1 MAGSHTDTSAVDLAT
16 INQTIANMDGA
27 TATSSAE
34 EGGKSPSGAPAI
46 AKKKGDRA
54 GEGKVPLNEY
64 ERTCAYLEAQ
74 KGKPKAAGFRAGEGK
89 EPANEYERA
98 CSYLEKLEAHGV
110 MPTPL
115 SPERTSCDVPNEY
128 EKAVAYL
135 EAKKATG
142 QITPERIGNMRD
154 HDDDLRSNFLEY
166 DISLDGAQ
174 KLRNAGV
181 CRLSDFY
188 YIQSSDVRNMNMS
201 LLDQRKTEKM
211 LESWHAM
218 QSGGAGD
225 TFLPT

>member
-1 MAGSHTDTSAVDLAT
+1 M
-16 INQTIANMDGA
+16 
-27 TATSSAE
+27 
-34 EGGKSPSGAPAI
+34 
-46 AKKKGDRA
+46 
-54 GEGKVPLNEY
+54 
-64 ERTCAYLEAQ
+64 
-74 KGKPKAAGFRAGEGK
+74 
-89 EPANEYERA
+89 
-98 CSYLEKLEAHGV
+98 
-110 MPTPL
+110 
-115 SPERTSCDVPNEY
+115 PNEY

-181 CRLSDFY
+181 CRLSDFH

-211 LESWHAM
+211 LECWRAM
-218 QSGGAGD
+218 HQDALRGEEQQPQAPPTPGTPEQRYPVSITSPPDHRMIDGSLVFD
-225 TFLPT
+225 TGYDRYARHVCV

>member
-1 MAGSHTDTSAVDLAT
+1 MGPEL
-16 INQTIANMDGA
+16 
-27 TATSSAE
+27 E

-46 AKKKGDRA
+46 AKKEGDRA

-64 ERTCAYLEAQ
+64 ERACAYLEAQ

-98 CSYLEKLEAHGV
+98 CSYLEKIEAHGV

-142 QITPERIGNMRD
+142 QITPERIACD
-154 HDDDLRSNFLEY
+154 VHK
-166 DISLDGAQ
+166 SLDLPRDSKQVPEPPEPNPERARARHWQ
-174 KLRNAGV
+174 CTD
-181 CRLSDFY
+181 CRS
-188 YIQSSDVRNMNMS
+188 VRS
-201 LLDQRKTEKM
+201 VR
-211 LESWHAM
+211 
-218 QSGGAGD
+218 
-225 TFLPT
+225 P